1 MLEYVAAANAAYSV
15 IKQFVSNGRELSD
28 CASHIA
34 KFVDNK
40 DALAAAHNKRKN
52 SIWSTFTGKQENDLE
67 TFMHLEGIRQK
78 EEELKQMM
86 IYLGRPGLHQDYV
99 RFCVEA
105 RKQRQQDA
113 KDRARKIEELK
124 ENIGVAALWFLGFAA
139 LAFVVFVVL
148 YGLQRRGM
156 L

>member
-34 KFVDNK
+34 KFVDSK
-40 DALAAAHNKRKN
+40 DAVAAAHQRKKN
-52 SIWSTFTGKQENDLE
+52 SIWSAFSGKQENDLE

-124 ENIGVAALWFLGFAA
+124 ENIGITALWILGFAV
-139 LAFVVFVVL
+139 LAFVVFVVV